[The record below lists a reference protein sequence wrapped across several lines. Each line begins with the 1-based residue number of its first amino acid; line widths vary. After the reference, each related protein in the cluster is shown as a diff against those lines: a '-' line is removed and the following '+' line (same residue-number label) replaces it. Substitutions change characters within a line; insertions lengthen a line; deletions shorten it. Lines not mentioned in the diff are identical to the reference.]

1 VAGNRWVK
9 AMAALVA
16 AGILTGAGAGAG
28 RAAAQSVAVAPSYA
42 PPPVNADADYQLGG
56 AYKPA
61 PGVRVVTRDRTDPP
75 AKRRYGIC
83 YVNAFQTQPGELGW
97 WKKHHSRLLLRHNG
111 RLVNDPGWPDEVL
124 LDTSTATKRDRLA
137 KVVGSWIRGC
147 AVDGYD
153 AVEPDN
159 LDSFSRSHHELT
171 QRSNLRFVRLLVRA
185 AHHHGL
191 AIAQKNAAELT
202 RRQVAHTG
210 FDFAVAED
218 CQVYRECGRY
228 KKMYGAHVIEIE
240 YSDEGRANFR
250 RACRARGDEWS
261 IIYRDR
267 DVRRAGA
274 KGYKRAA
281 C

>member
-1 VAGNRWVK
+1 VAAGRWVK

-16 AGILTGAGAGAG
+16 ASIVAAGAAI
-28 RAAAQSVAVAPSYA
+28 AAQSHNAADQTAVTR
-42 PPPVNADADYQLGG
+42 PPVNASADYQLGG

-61 PGVRVVTRDRTDPP
+61 DGVRVVTRDRTDPP
-75 AKRRYGIC
+75 AKNRYGIC

-97 WKKHHSRLLLRHNG
+97 WKKHHHRLLLRHDG

-124 LDTSTATKRDRLA
+124 LDTATATNRHRLA
-137 KVVGSWIRGC
+137 KVVGGWIRGC

-159 LDSFSRSHHELT
+159 LDSFTRSHHELT
-171 QRSNLRFVRLLVRA
+171 EEANLRYARLLVRA

-191 AIAQKNAAELT
+191 AIAQKNLAELT
-202 RRQVAHTG
+202 RRQASRSG

-228 KKMYGAHVIEIE
+228 KRLYGRHVIEVE
-240 YSDEGRANFR
+240 YADEGRANFR
-250 RACRARGDEWS
+250 RACILRGDEWS
-261 IIYRDR
+261 IVYRDR
-267 DVRRAGA
+267 DLRRAGT
-274 KGYKRAA
+274 KGYKRSA